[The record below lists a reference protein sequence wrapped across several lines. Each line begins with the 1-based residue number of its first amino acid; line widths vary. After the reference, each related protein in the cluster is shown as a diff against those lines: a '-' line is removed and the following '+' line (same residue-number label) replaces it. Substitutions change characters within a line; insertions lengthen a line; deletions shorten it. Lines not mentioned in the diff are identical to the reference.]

1 MTKEKQKI
9 EEQRP
14 AEGRGLAIGQADGGP
29 TFSIPMTDPYVEPIV
44 GHYARIAAKPVADVN
59 ARPFVL
65 RADDPSALA
74 CLKSYRQRAYGAGD
88 KIRGALADEAIAKFT
103 PKNNADLKPPK

>member
-1 MTKEKQKI
+1 MAKEQKKA
-9 EEQRP
+9 EERRP
-14 AEGRGLAIGQADGGP
+14 AVAEVEKAP